1 MSYTYDS
8 FANRGEYLSA
18 HYFSEELENS
28 LKKSKA
34 GDEGL
39 FSLWTDRETDPHD
52 PRPTPRELLPRL
64 RGEYQATVRP
74 FLASRAERRELGGT
88 YDDPTGEWAERLTTW
103 HTAVLRALGYGG
115 DRPEPLTVHNA
126 GKDYELQAAWHGD
139 GIVAIDCGW
148 TATLDDALDPDEAGR
163 LLHPLK
169 TADGLLEAGEK
180 LAGWLF
186 QSELHEPGGEA
197 PRFVLLLCGG
207 VLVLADRH
215 AWAEGRYLAAGLDAA
230 LARNDTAKAGELA
243 LLTALFSHDM
253 LAPRPDGKGRRID
266 DLLKAS
272 RDNAVGVNSEL
283 RKGLQRSVEIIA
295 NEVLDRLREADVEPR
310 EIEDLE
316 KGPIAKQLTR
326 ESLRYLYRVLFLLY
340 AEARPELGILP
351 ADDSTYEAGYSI
363 ARLRELVARDRKLVD
378 EESRRGFHLYA
389 SLDVLFNK
397 VNYGHRPHGTEP
409 DDHKPTDER
418 SQRRGLRFEALRS
431 ELFDPKA
438 ITLIG
443 GRTPDPRRDEDGD
456 EPPKWLD
463 LRLRNEALHQVL
475 RLLTMKEAG
484 QKGRQGGFISYR
496 NLGINQ
502 LGAVYEGLM
511 SYTGI
516 IAEEE
521 LAEVAKPGAK
531 KGDKQYGDPEKG
543 SWLIP
548 ADRLKD
554 YPENTHVV
562 YSAQEAEQ
570 YGLRGPKKYPEGT
583 FVYRLAGRDR
593 ETSASYYTPESLTKV
608 TVELALKHRLDQE
621 KDADG
626 NPVRTRASELLR
638 YTICEPALGSGAFL
652 NEAINQVADEY
663 LKRRQEELGTNLDT
677 SKTLDVKQKVRA
689 YIALHNAYGIDLN
702 PTGVELAEVSLWLN
716 TMHPGM
722 RAPWFG
728 LHLRRGNSLIG
739 ARRRVYEADRIK
751 KERTIGAQTPTKLP
765 FRAVEDGAA
774 GREQPL
780 PDGAVHQFLLPTPGW
795 GAVAGASGDA
805 KKLVEQL
812 AGPQT
817 AKLKAW
823 KNGIKTKPR
832 TTGGKASQLARL
844 QATAR
849 RVEFLWALVAKRM
862 ELSEREIARTIDVW
876 GADRQE
882 DAEEYAFL
890 RRDKRSADQSLPL
903 TKEQVF
909 KDLFEAEGS
918 PYWRL
923 KQVMDAWCALW
934 FWPLDKVGLLDG
946 SDAEYN
952 TVPVVPAQAGV
963 DLDALLS
970 SVAGPVVE
978 AERSVPEPTPAPRFV
993 ETGLL
998 FAMDGDQ
1005 MSLGDGEGGDDEGLV
1020 VRKEVKRTRTSSAAS
1035 ASKKAGVPGRRRD
1048 VVPLADLDD
1057 WIAFLESMVGTGPVP
1072 ENTLATT
1079 VDSLKELKALEG
1091 LIQAEMGMDDARK
1104 AVETRYPWMRVV
1116 RDIAKEQGFLHWELD
1131 FAGVFAGE
1139 AGGFDLQVGNPPWVR
1154 PRWNESLVLAE
1165 REPWFELEERVSTSV
1180 KAERRDDLLKTPAAA
1195 DYVLGEIADNV
1206 GQVAFYGSPQVY
1218 PLLEGTQPDLYRAFM
1233 CQVWDHAS
1241 PRGTTGFLHS
1251 DTHFTGDKEGALRG
1265 AAYRRL
1271 RIHGDFVNAGQR
1283 FFPLPVG
1290 HSTHFGV
1297 NVYGHPQ
1304 EIDFSHLSWL
1314 VSADALRLS
1323 ANHDGSG
1330 EAPGIRY
1337 QNGEFDE
1344 RPHRTRVVHVNREL
1358 LTVWRR
1364 LFGDTGPVEEARL
1377 LFPVST
1383 AEASA
1388 IEALANYPLR
1398 LSALKPQITPGYHE
1412 SGAKKDR
1419 LIDYNRPDP
1428 KTGEPYEP
1436 DRWRY
1441 VVLKGTQISVATPV
1455 FKRHDANTNAP
1466 FGADLVSLPS
1476 DYVPDTEYVRV
1487 PGRAREYLK
1496 AQDRWIDY
1504 EALERLRGNERA
1516 VACARA
1522 QVAEAMGVA
1531 PADAD
1536 TEQVDALLVARA
1548 RRRYSAFYR
1557 VAWREMI
1564 APNTERSLY
1573 PAMVPP
1579 GTAHTHGVRSAALR
1593 NNHLTALASGL
1604 WSSVPIDYLLR
1615 ITGTGHLDVGRAGAL
1630 PAPAPAHPLAPAL
1643 LLRTLRLNCLTTA
1656 YADLWQ
1662 HLYDP
1667 TWAAYEP
1674 WAINWPG
1681 MKTELHAVTPTWQ
1694 RDTPLRTEY
1703 ARRAALVEIDALVAV
1718 WLGMD
1723 ADALIAAYK
1732 GRFPVLQKYEAASW
1746 FDAEGWKLASNAR
1759 TIGQRQTKETWTQ
1772 FEAYREA
1779 VGEPSQEGVLPA
1791 DLTAPPTDATPPDG
1805 YTAPFYKADRE
1816 REMRAA
1822 HAYFEQRLD
1831 EAVAKGLW
1839 DPVKMEVPTP

>member
-18 HYFSEELENS
+18 HYFSEELENT
-28 LKKSKA
+28 LKKSRA

-39 FSLWTDRETDPHD
+39 FTLWTSRETDPHD

-64 RGEYQATVRP
+64 RGEYLSTVRP
-74 FLASRAERRELGGT
+74 FLASRAQQEEFDST
-88 YDDPTGEWAERLTTW
+88 YDDPTGEWTERVTTW
-103 HTAVLRALGYGG
+103 HAAVLKALGYGG
-115 DRPEPLTVHNA
+115 DRPGPLTVHHA
-126 GKDYELQAAWHGD
+126 DREYALQVAWHGD
-139 GIVAIDCGW
+139 GILAVDCGW
-148 TATLDDALDPDEAGR
+148 TAKLDDALDPEKAGR

-169 TADGLLEAGEK
+169 TADGLHEVGEK
-180 LAGWLF
+180 LVGWLF
-186 QSELHEPGGEA
+186 QSELHEPGGDA

-207 VLVLADRH
+207 VLVLADRGT
-215 AWAEGRYLAAGLDAA
+215 WAEGRYLAASLDAA
-230 LARNDTAKAGELA
+230 LTRNDTAKAGELA

-253 LAPRPDGKGRRID
+253 LAPRPDGKGPRID

-283 RKGLQRSVEIIA
+283 RKGLQHSVEIIA
-295 NEVLDRLREADVEPR
+295 NEVLARLRKAEVLPR
-310 EIEDLE
+310 EIEDLK
-316 KGPIAKQLTR
+316 KGPFAKQLTR
-326 ESLRYLYRVLFLLY
+326 ESLRYLYRILFLLY

-351 ADDSTYEAGYSI
+351 ASDDTYEAGYSI
-363 ARLRELVARDRKLVD
+363 ARLRELVARERKLVD
-378 EESRRGFHLYA
+378 EDSRGGFHLYA

-397 VNYGHRPHGTEP
+397 VNYGHRPHGTEA
-409 DDHKPTDER
+409 DDDKPAEKR
-418 SQRRGLRFEALRS
+418 SELRGLRFEPLRS

-443 GRTPDPRRDEDGD
+443 RRVLDPRWDEDGD
-456 EPPKWLD
+456 EPPRWLD

-502 LGAVYEGLM
+502 LGAVYEGLI

-516 IAEEE
+516 IADEE

-531 KGDKQYGDPEKG
+531 QGDKQYGDPEKG

-548 ADRLKD
+548 ADRLSQ
-554 YPENTHVV
+554 YRENTHVV
-562 YSAQEAEQ
+562 YSAQDAEQ

-608 TVELALKHRLDQE
+608 TVELALKHRITDE
-621 KDADG
+621 
-626 NPVRTRASELLR
+626 TRASELLR

-652 NEAINQVADEY
+652 NEAISQVAEEY
-663 LKRRQEELGTNLDT
+663 LKRRQAELGVTLDT
-677 SKTLDVKQKVRA
+677 SKTLDAKQKVKA
-689 YIALHNAYGIDLN
+689 YIALHNVYGIDLN

-728 LHLRRGNSLIG
+728 LHLRPGNSLIG
-739 ARRRVYEADRIK
+739 ARRWVYEAERIK

-765 FRAVEDGAA
+765 FREKGNGA
-774 GREQPL
+774 EQPL

-805 KKLVEQL
+805 KKLAEQL
-812 AGPQT
+812 AGPQVEH
-817 AKLKAW
+817 LKAW
-823 KNGIKTKPR
+823 KNSIKAKPK
-832 TTGGKASQLARL
+832 TVGGKSSQLARL
-844 QATAR
+844 QAAAR
-849 RVEFLWALVAKRM
+849 RVEFLWQLVAKRM

-876 GADRQE
+876 GTGREE

-890 RRDKRSADQSLPL
+890 RRDKKGAGDTDLPL
-903 TKEQVF
+903 TKERVF

-946 SDAEYN
+946 TDAEYG
-952 TVPVVPAQAGV
+952 TAPVVSM
-963 DLDALLS
+963 DALLS
-970 SVAGPVVE
+970 AGVVGE
-978 AERSVPEPTPAPRFV
+978 VGTTSQDEPQAEPRFV
-993 ETGLL
+993 ENGLL
-998 FAMDGDQ
+998 FALEGDQ
-1005 MSLGDGEGGDDEGLV
+1005 MSFADDSGDGDLVEKQEIKKRRVTEAGAKKRGG
-1020 VRKEVKRTRTSSAAS
+1020 
-1035 ASKKAGVPGRRRD
+1035 PPRRRD

-1057 WIAFLESMVGTGPVP
+1057 WLDFLESMLGTKDVQQGTIVSSVG
-1072 ENTLATT
+1072 
-1079 VDSLKELKALEG
+1079 SLEELNDLED
-1091 LIQAEMGMDDARK
+1091 LIQTQPEMDMDDARK
-1104 AVETRYPWMRVV
+1104 AVESRYPWMRGV

-1131 FAGVFAGE
+1131 FAGVFASE

-1180 KAERRDDLLKTPAAA
+1180 KAERRDDLLRTPAAA
-1195 DYVLGEIADNV
+1195 AYVLGEITDNV
-1206 GQVAFYGSPQVY
+1206 GQVAFYGAPQVY

-1241 PRGTTGFLHS
+1241 VRGTTGFLHS

-1271 RIHGDFVNAGQR
+1271 RIHGDFVNSGQR
-1283 FFPLPVG
+1283 FFPRPVG
-1290 HSTHFGV
+1290 DTTHFGV
-1297 NVYGHPQ
+1297 HVYGRPQ
-1304 EIDFSHLSWL
+1304 DIDFSHLSWL

-1330 EAPGIRY
+1330 TAPGIRY

-1344 RPHRTRVVHVNREL
+1344 RPHKTRVVHVNREL
-1358 LTVWRR
+1358 LTVWKR
-1364 LFGDTGPVEEARL
+1364 LFGDTGPVDEARL

-1398 LSALKPQITPGYHE
+1398 LADFKPQITRGYDE

-1436 DRWRY
+1436 DRWRH
-1441 VVLKGTQISVATPV
+1441 VILKGTQISVATPV
-1455 FKRHDANTNAP
+1455 FKRHDANSNAP

-1476 DYVPDTEYVRV
+1476 DFVPDTEYVRV
-1487 PGRAREYLK
+1487 PGRTQEYLK
-1496 AQDRWIDY
+1496 AQDRWIDH
-1504 EALERLRGNERA
+1504 ATLERLRASDRA
-1516 VACARA
+1516 VARARA
-1522 QVAEAMGVA
+1522 QVAEMMGVA
-1531 PADAD
+1531 LADAD
-1536 TEQVDALLVARA
+1536 PEKVDALLVDRA
-1548 RRRYSAFYR
+1548 RRRYAAFYR
-1557 VAWREMI
+1557 TAWRRQV
-1564 APNTERSLY
+1564 APNTERALY
-1573 PAMVPP
+1573 PAIVPP
-1579 GTAHTHGVRSAALR
+1579 GVTHIDAMHSMAMPGGLMTSLVAGFWAALP
-1593 NNHLTALASGL
+1593 
-1604 WSSVPIDYLLR
+1604 VDYLLR
-1615 ITGTGHLDVGRAGAL
+1615 SSGRGDLRIAGAKAM
-1630 PAPAPAHPLAPAL
+1630 PAPSPHHPLAPAL

-1662 HLYDP
+1662 DLYDA
-1667 TWAAYEP
+1667 TWSAYEP
-1674 WAINWPG
+1674 WALNWPG
-1681 MKTELHAVTPTWQ
+1681 MNTDLHSVTPTWQ

-1779 VGEPSQEGVLPA
+1779 VGEPSSEGVLPA
-1791 DLTAPPTDATPPDG
+1791 DPNATPPHG
-1805 YTAPFYKADRE
+1805 YTAPFYKANRE
-1816 REMRAA
+1816 REMREA
-1822 HAYFEQRLD
+1822 HAYFQKRLD
-1831 EAVAKGLW
+1831 EAVSKGLW
-1839 DPVKMEVPTP
+1839 DPEKMEVPTS

>member
-18 HYFSEELENS
+18 HYFSEELENT

-39 FSLWTDRETDPHD
+39 FTLWTSRETDPHD
-52 PRPTPRELLPRL
+52 PQPTPRELLPRL
-64 RGEYQATVRP
+64 RGEYLATVRP
-74 FLASRAERRELGGT
+74 FLASRAQQEELGST
-88 YDDPTGEWAERLTTW
+88 YDDPTGEWAEHLTTW
-103 HTAVLRALGYGG
+103 HTAVLKALGYGG
-115 DRPEPLTVHNA
+115 DRPEPITVHNA
-126 GKDYELQAAWHGD
+126 GKEYELQVAWHGD
-139 GIVAIDCGW
+139 GILAVDCGW
-148 TATLDDALDPDEAGR
+148 TAKLDDALDPDEAGQ

-169 TADGLLEAGEK
+169 TADGLLEVGEK

-186 QSELHEPGGEA
+186 QSELYEPGGYG

-207 VLVLADRH
+207 VLVLADRS
-215 AWAEGRYLAAGLDAA
+215 AWAEGRYLAANLDTA

-243 LLTALFSHDM
+243 LLAALFSHDM
-253 LAPRPDGKGRRID
+253 LARRPDGKGRRLD

-283 RKGLQRSVEIIA
+283 RKGLQHSVEIIA
-295 NEVLDRLREADVEPR
+295 NEVLARLREAEVEPR
-310 EIEDLE
+310 EIEDLK
-316 KGPIAKQLTR
+316 KGPFAKQLTR
-326 ESLRYLYRVLFLLY
+326 ESLRYLYRILFLLY

-351 ADDSTYEAGYSI
+351 ADDSTYQTGYSI
-363 ARLRELVARDRKLVD
+363 ARLRELVARERKLV
-378 EESRRGFHLYA
+378 EEDSRGGFHLYA
-389 SLDVLFNK
+389 SLDVLCNK
-397 VNYGHRPHGTEP
+397 VNYGHRPHGTEA
-409 DDHKPTDER
+409 DDHKPVDER
-418 SQRRGLRFEALRS
+418 SEDRGLRFEALRS

-443 GRTPDPRRDEDGD
+443 QRVLDPRCEEDGD

-502 LGAVYEGLM
+502 LGAVYEGLI

-516 IAEEE
+516 IADEE

-531 KGDKQYGDPEKG
+531 QGDKQYGDPEKG

-548 ADRLKD
+548 ADRLSK
-554 YPENTHVV
+554 YRENTHVV
-562 YSAQEAEQ
+562 YSAQDAEQ

-608 TVELALKHRLDQE
+608 TVELALKHRITDE
-621 KDADG
+621 
-626 NPVRTRASELLR
+626 TRASELLR

-652 NEAINQVADEY
+652 NEAINQVAEEY
-663 LKRRQEELGTNLDT
+663 LKRRQAELGVTLDT
-677 SKTLDVKQKVRA
+677 SKTLDAKQKVKA

-739 ARRRVYEADRIK
+739 ARRWVYEAERIK

-765 FRAVEDGAA
+765 FRERGNGA
-774 GREQPL
+774 EHPL

-805 KKLVEQL
+805 KKLAEQL
-812 AGPQT
+812 AGPQVEQ
-817 AKLKAW
+817 LKAW
-823 KNGIKTKPR
+823 KNSIKAKPK
-832 TTGGKASQLARL
+832 TTGGKSSQLARL
-844 QATAR
+844 QAAAR
-849 RVEFLWALVAKRM
+849 RVEFLWHLVAKRM

-876 GADRQE
+876 GTGREE

-890 RRDKRSADQSLPL
+890 RRDKESAGGNDLPL

-923 KQVMDAWCALW
+923 KQIMDAWCALW
-934 FWPLDKVGLLDG
+934 FCPLDKVALLDG
-946 SDAEYN
+946 TDAEYE
-952 TVPVVPAQAGV
+952 TAPVVSM
-963 DLDALLS
+963 DALLS
-970 SVAGPVVE
+970 AGVVGAVGTTSRE
-978 AERSVPEPTPAPRFV
+978 EPEPEPRFV
-993 ETGLL
+993 ENGLL
-998 FAMDGDQ
+998 FALEGDQ
-1005 MSLGDGEGGDDEGLV
+1005 MSFGDDSSDGDLV
-1020 VRKEVKRTRTSSAAS
+1020 EKQEI
-1035 ASKKAGVPGRRRD
+1035 SKKRVTEARTKKRGGPTQRRD
-1048 VVPLADLDD
+1048 IVPLADLDD
-1057 WIAFLESMVGTGPVP
+1057 WLDFLESMVGTKDVKQGSIVSSV
-1072 ENTLATT
+1072 E
-1079 VDSLKELKALEG
+1079 SLEELKDLEN
-1091 LIQAEMGMDDARK
+1091 LIQTQPEMDMDDARK
-1104 AVETRYPWMRVV
+1104 AVESRYPWMRIV

-1131 FAGVFAGE
+1131 FAGVFASA

-1165 REPWFELEERVSTSV
+1165 REPWFELEEQISTSV
-1180 KAERRDDLLKTPAAA
+1180 KEERRDDLLKTPAAA
-1195 DYVLGEIADNV
+1195 SYVLGEITDNA
-1206 GQVAFYGSPQVY
+1206 GQVAFYGAPQVY
-1218 PLLEGTQPDLYRAFM
+1218 PLLGGTQPDLYRAFM

-1241 PRGTTGFLHS
+1241 VRGTTGFLHS
-1251 DTHFTGDKEGALRG
+1251 DTHFTGDKERALRG

-1271 RIHGDFVNAGQR
+1271 RIHGDFVNSGQR
-1283 FFPLPVG
+1283 FFPRPVG
-1290 HSTHFGV
+1290 DTTHFGV
-1297 NVYGHPQ
+1297 HVYGPPQ

-1314 VSADALRLS
+1314 VSADALRFS

-1344 RPHRTRVVHVNREL
+1344 RPHRTRVVHVSREL
-1358 LTVWRR
+1358 LTVWKR
-1364 LFGDTGPVEEARL
+1364 LIGDTGPAEEARL

-1398 LSALKPQITPGYHE
+1398 LADFQPQITPGYHE

-1419 LIDYNRPDP
+1419 LIDYNRPDS

-1436 DRWRY
+1436 DRWRH
-1441 VVLKGTQISVATPV
+1441 VILKGTQISVATPV
-1455 FKRHDANTNAP
+1455 FKRHDANSNAP

-1476 DYVPDTEYVRV
+1476 DFVPDTEYVRV
-1487 PGRAREYLK
+1487 PGRTQEYLK
-1496 AQDRWIDY
+1496 AQDRWIDHGT
-1504 EALERLRGNERA
+1504 LERLRASDRA
-1516 VACARA
+1516 VARARA
-1522 QVAEAMGVA
+1522 QVGEMMGVA

-1536 TEQVDALLVARA
+1536 PEKVDALLLARA
-1548 RRRYSAFYR
+1548 RRPYTAFR
-1557 VAWREMI
+1557 RIAWRRMI
-1564 APNTERSLY
+1564 APNTERALF
-1573 PAMVPP
+1573 AALLPP
-1579 GTAHTHGVRSAALR
+1579 GAAHVHVVNSMAMRTDRH
-1593 NNHLTALASGL
+1593 TALVAGF
-1604 WSSVPIDYLLR
+1604 WSSLPSDYFLR
-1615 ITGTGHLDVGRAGAL
+1615 ITGRSDLLGRSARAMPSPDTNGD
-1630 PAPAPAHPLAPAL
+1630 HPLAPAL

-1662 HLYDP
+1662 DLYDP
-1667 TWAAYEP
+1667 TWSAYEP
-1674 WAINWPG
+1674 WALNWPG
-1681 MKTELHAVTPTWQ
+1681 MNTELHSVTRTWQ

-1703 ARRAALVEIDALVAV
+1703 TRRAALVEIDALVAV

-1746 FDAEGWKLASNAR
+1746 FDAEGGKLASNAR

-1779 VGEPSQEGVLPA
+1779 VGEPSPEGVLPA
-1791 DLTAPPTDATPPDG
+1791 DPTATPPDG

-1816 REMRAA
+1816 REMREA
-1822 HAYFEQRLD
+1822 HAYFQKRLD

-1839 DPVKMEVPTP
+1839 DPEKMEVPSP

>member
-18 HYFSEELENS
+18 HYFSEELENT
-28 LKKSKA
+28 LKRSKA
-34 GDEGL
+34 GDAGL
-39 FSLWTDRETDPHD
+39 FTLWTNRETDTHD
-52 PRPTPRELLPRL
+52 PQPTPRELLPRL
-64 RGEYQATVRP
+64 RGEYLSTVRP
-74 FLASRAERRELGGT
+74 FLASRAQQEEFGST
-88 YDDPTGEWAERLTTW
+88 YDDPTDEWTERVTTW
-103 HTAVLRALGYGG
+103 HTTVLKALGYSG
-115 DRPEPLTVHNA
+115 DRPGPITVHNA
-126 GKDYELQAAWHGD
+126 GREYTLQVAWHGD
-139 GIVAIDCGW
+139 GILAIDCGW
-148 TATLDDALDPDEAGR
+148 TAKLDDALDPEKAGR

-169 TADGLLEAGEK
+169 TADGLLEVGEK

-186 QSELHEPGGEA
+186 QSELHEPDGDA

-207 VLVLADRH
+207 VLVLADRGT
-215 AWAEGRYLAAGLDAA
+215 WAEGRYLAASLDAA
-230 LARNDTAKAGELA
+230 LTRNDTAKAGELA
-243 LLTALFSHDM
+243 LLSALFSHDM

-283 RKGLQRSVEIIA
+283 RKGLQHSVEIIA
-295 NEVLDRLREADVEPR
+295 NEVLARLRKAEVEPR
-310 EIEDLE
+310 EIEDLK
-316 KGPIAKQLTR
+316 KGPFAKQLTR
-326 ESLRYLYRVLFLLY
+326 ESLRYLYRILFLLY

-351 ADDSTYEAGYSI
+351 ANDDTYEAGYSI
-363 ARLRELVARDRKLVD
+363 ARLRELVARERKLVD
-378 EESRRGFHLYA
+378 EDSRGGFHLYA

-397 VNYGHRPHGTEP
+397 VNYGHRPHGTEA
-409 DDHKPTDER
+409 DDDKPAEER
-418 SQRRGLRFEALRS
+418 SELRGLRFEPLRS
-431 ELFDPKA
+431 ELFDPKS

-443 GRTPDPRRDEDGD
+443 RRVLDPRWDEDGD
-456 EPPKWLD
+456 EPPRWLD

-502 LGAVYEGLM
+502 LGAVYEGLI

-516 IAEEE
+516 IADEE

-531 KGDKQYGDPEKG
+531 QGDKQYGDPEKG

-548 ADRLKD
+548 ADRLSQ
-554 YPENTHVV
+554 YRENTHVV
-562 YSAQEAEQ
+562 YSAQDAEQ

-608 TVELALKHRLDQE
+608 TVELALKHRITDE
-621 KDADG
+621 
-626 NPVRTRASELLR
+626 TRASELLR

-652 NEAINQVADEY
+652 NEAINQVAEEY
-663 LKRRQEELGTNLDT
+663 LKRRQAELGVTLDT
-677 SKTLDVKQKVRA
+677 SKTLDAKQKVKA

-728 LHLRRGNSLIG
+728 LHLRHGNSLIG
-739 ARRRVYEADRIK
+739 ARRWVYKAERIK

-765 FRAVEDGAA
+765 FREKGNGA
-774 GREQPL
+774 EQPL

-805 KKLVEQL
+805 KKLAEQL
-812 AGPQT
+812 AGPQVEH
-817 AKLKAW
+817 LKAW
-823 KNGIKTKPR
+823 KNSIKAKPK
-832 TTGGKASQLARL
+832 TAGGKSSQLARL
-844 QATAR
+844 QAAAR
-849 RVEFLWALVAKRM
+849 RVEFLWQLVAKRM

-876 GADRQE
+876 GTGREE

-890 RRDKRSADQSLPL
+890 RRDKESAGDNDLPL

-946 SDAEYN
+946 TDAEYE
-952 TVPVVPAQAGV
+952 TAPVVSM
-963 DLDALLS
+963 DALLS
-970 SVAGPVVE
+970 AGVIGEVGTTSQDEPQ
-978 AERSVPEPTPAPRFV
+978 AEPRFV
-993 ETGLL
+993 ENGLL
-998 FAMDGDQ
+998 FALEGDQ
-1005 MSLGDGEGGDDEGLV
+1005 MSFGDDSGDGDLVKKQEIKKRRVTEAGAKKRGGP
-1020 VRKEVKRTRTSSAAS
+1020 TQ
-1035 ASKKAGVPGRRRD
+1035 RRD
-1048 VVPLADLDD
+1048 VVPLAGLDD
-1057 WIAFLESMVGTGPVP
+1057 WLDFLESMLGTKDVQQGTIVSSV
-1072 ENTLATT
+1072 E
-1079 VDSLKELKALEG
+1079 SLEELNDLED
-1091 LIQAEMGMDDARK
+1091 LIQTQPEMDMDDARK
-1104 AVETRYPWMRVV
+1104 AVESRYPWVRVV

-1131 FAGVFAGE
+1131 FAGVFASE

-1195 DYVLGEIADNV
+1195 TYVLGEITDNV
-1206 GQVAFYGSPQVY
+1206 GQVAFYGAPQVY

-1241 PRGTTGFLHS
+1241 VRGTTGFLHS

-1304 EIDFSHLSWL
+1304 EIDFDHLSWL

-1344 RPHRTRVVHVNREL
+1344 RPHLTRVVHVNREL
-1358 LTVWRR
+1358 LTVWKR
-1364 LFGDTGPVEEARL
+1364 LFGDTGPVDEARL

-1383 AEASA
+1383 AEATA

-1398 LSALKPQITPGYHE
+1398 LSAFKPQITPGYHE

-1436 DRWRY
+1436 ERWRH
-1441 VVLKGTQISVATPV
+1441 VILKGTQISVATPV
-1455 FKRHDANTNAP
+1455 FKRHDANSNAP

-1476 DYVPDTEYVRV
+1476 DFVPDTEYVRV
-1487 PGRAREYLK
+1487 PGRAQEYLK
-1496 AQDRWIDY
+1496 AQDRWINHQ
-1504 EALERLRGNERA
+1504 ALERLRVNDEA
-1516 VACARA
+1516 VAHARA

-1531 PADAD
+1531 LEDIESD
-1536 TEQVDALLVARA
+1536 RVDALLEERSK
-1548 RRRYSAFYR
+1548 RRNTAFYR
-1557 VAWREMI
+1557 VAWRQMI
-1564 APNTERSLY
+1564 APNTERALY
-1573 PAMVPP
+1573 SALVPP
-1579 GTAHTHGVRSAALR
+1579 GVTHVDNVQSMRVGDRM
-1593 NNHLTALASGL
+1593 HTALVSGL
-1604 WSSVPIDYLLR
+1604 WAGLPVDYLLR
-1615 ITGTGHLDVGRAGAL
+1615 IAGVGHLRVGGASTL
-1630 PAPAPAHPLAPAL
+1630 PAAQVDHPLAPAL

-1662 HLYDP
+1662 DLYDP
-1667 TWAAYEP
+1667 TWSAYEP
-1674 WAINWPG
+1674 WALNWPG
-1681 MKTELHAVTPTWQ
+1681 MNTELHSVTPTWQ

-1723 ADALIAAYK
+1723 ADALIAAFK

-1746 FDAEGWKLASNAR
+1746 FDAEGWKLANNAR

-1779 VGEPSQEGVLPA
+1779 VGEPSPEGVLPA
-1791 DLTAPPTDATPPDG
+1791 DPHATPPAG
-1805 YTAPFYKADRE
+1805 YTAPFYKANRE
-1816 REMRAA
+1816 REMREA
-1822 HAYFEQRLD
+1822 HAYFQKRLD
-1831 EAVAKGLW
+1831 EAVSKGLW
-1839 DPVKMEVPTP
+1839 DPEKMEVPTP